1 MSRQRLPSS
10 PTGYSRIE
18 ERTTLISA
26 PPPPPRG
33 PGLEARVAVIEQR
46 QVIIEQKQ
54 DAFAEQSERRH
65 ADVMERFARGE
76 STSRHETTKIIV
88 TAVVTVVTAVI
99 GGKVIEKEPPPSQTV
114 VHKSELSIKLES
126 CEKIQDGVERARCI
140 SAVAA
145 SSSPAR

>member
-33 PGLEARVAVIEQR
+33 PGLETRVA
-46 QVIIEQKQ
+46 IIEQKQ
-54 DAFAEQSERRH
+54 DAFEEQSERRH
-65 ADVMERFARGE
+65 ADVMERLAKGE
-76 STSRHETTKIIV
+76 QSNRHETTKVIL
-88 TAVVTVVTAVI
+88 TAVVAVVTAVF
-99 GGKVIEKEPPPSQTV
+99 GGKAIEKDPPPNQTV
-114 VHKSELSIKLES
+114 VHKSELTIKLEA